1 MENLYKEFTD
11 SGRDMTLSEFSL
23 KFKQAKALIDY
34 LTFGRIDY
42 TNPQLVERFNNCVME
57 LVTYEFDQEKD
68 FLKGHRSDGIKS
80 ETVGSQRVDYLTAT
94 VDDINKL
101 DAMKQNKYVGIVK
114 KYFGL
119 TGLMYRGA

>member
-42 TNPQLVERFNNCVME
+42 TNPQLVERFNDCVME

-68 FLKGHRSDGIKS
+68 FLKGHRLNGIKS

-94 VDDINKL
+94 VDDMNKL

-114 KYFGL
+114 KHFGL
-119 TGLMYRGA
+119 TGLMYRGV